1 MTRIFFERELQRL
14 QEQVLIYGNTVEN
27 ALRDSVTILLSR
39 DRQGAH
45 RLYDADQSINAMRF
59 SIESDTL
66 GLIATQQPMATDL
79 RRLAAILEII
89 TELERIG
96 DYAKGIAKITLLL
109 GEHPLVDAPANILPM
124 VTQARDMM
132 LRVLQCYIRD
142 DAEGARAIAREDDA
156 VDRLFNQVQQEL
168 MTKIIA
174 DPTVIEHANYYLWV
188 VHNLERAADRV
199 TNICERIIFTVT
211 GEMRELETSDTE
223 EGLSGI

>member
-27 ALRDSVTILLSR
+27 ALRDSVTILLNR

-156 VDRLFNQVQQEL
+156 VDKLFNQVQQEL
-168 MTKIIA
+168 LTKIIA